1 MSSVFSYPAR
11 IRHESSEPYPA
22 FFLGAVGVLKMPIN
36 WPDVKFEPAG
46 LDDVG
51 AIAAMADEIS
61 RQHYLPDVLTESQ
74 LASFGPLAY
83 APEVLSAQMQ
93 SDVRFEWILH
103 SGRRVGFLAYA
114 ARDGG
119 ERLNLGKLYLEP
131 ACHGLGIGQVA
142 LWRVQDIAEQQGARE
157 IYLYVFRKNGKAI
170 RAYQRAGFIIDRAE
184 STPCSNGFCYDD
196 YVMVYHLKPY
206 ERQNLAGKSGRRPEP
221 P

>member
-36 WPDVKFEPAG
+36 WPDVTFEPAG
-46 LDDVG
+46 LDDVD
-51 AIAAMADEIS
+51 AIAAMAEEIS

-74 LASFGPLAY
+74 FASFGPLAY
-83 APEVLSAQMQ
+83 SSEVLSAQMQ
-93 SDVRFEWILH
+93 AGVCFEWILFT
-103 SGRRVGFLAYA
+103 GRRVGFLAYA
-114 ARDGG
+114 ERDGG

-170 RAYQRAGFIIDRAE
+170 RAYRRAGFIIDRAE
-184 STPCSNGFCYDD
+184 LTPCGNGFCFDD
-196 YVMVYHLKPY
+196 YVMVYRLKPD
-206 ERQNLAGKSGRRPEP
+206 NRRL
-221 P
+221 

>member
-1 MSSVFSYPAR
+1 MS
-11 IRHESSEPYPA
+11 
-22 FFLGAVGVLKMPIN
+22 IN
-36 WPDVKFEPAG
+36 WPHVTFEPAG
-46 LDDVG
+46 LDDVS
-51 AIAAMADEIS
+51 AIAAMADNIS

-83 APEVLSAQMQ
+83 APEVLSVQMQ

-142 LWRVQDIAEQQGARE
+142 LRRVQNIAEQLGARE

-170 RAYQRAGFIIDRAE
+170 RAYQRAGFMIDRAE
-184 STPCSNGFCYDD
+184 LTPCGNGFCFDD
-196 YVMVYHLKPY
+196 YVMVFRLKPDD
-206 ERQNLAGKSGRRPEP
+206 GRL
-221 P
+221 